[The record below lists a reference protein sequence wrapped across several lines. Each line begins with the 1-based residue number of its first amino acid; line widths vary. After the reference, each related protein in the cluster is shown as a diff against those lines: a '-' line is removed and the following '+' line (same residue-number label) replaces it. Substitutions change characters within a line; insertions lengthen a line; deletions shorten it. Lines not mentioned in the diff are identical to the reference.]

1 MKFRLNVELQ
11 ATAGAMEELREEMQ
25 SLLTELTDL
34 SARNDELMIEK
45 DADLVAIR
53 DLEAQVADYRRKY
66 ERAKTD
72 LRNIKGALPF
82 D

>member
-1 MKFRLNVELQ
+1 
-11 ATAGAMEELREEMQ
+11 MQ
-25 SLLTELTDL
+25 NLLTELMDL

-45 DADLVAIR
+45 DADLATVR

-72 LRNIKGALPF
+72 LRNIKGAFPF
-82 D
+82 N

>member
-1 MKFRLNVELQ
+1 
-11 ATAGAMEELREEMQ
+11 MQ
-25 SLLTELTDL
+25 NLLTELTDL
-34 SARNDELMIEK
+34 SARNDEFMIEK
-45 DADLVAIR
+45 DADLATIR

-82 D
+82 NRSDL

>member
-1 MKFRLNVELQ
+1 MQ
-11 ATAGAMEELREEMQ
+11 ATASTTEELREEMQ
-25 SLLTELTDL
+25 NLLIELTDL

-45 DADLVAIR
+45 DADLATVR

-72 LRNIKGALPF
+72 LRNIKGAFPF
-82 D
+82 N

>member
-1 MKFRLNVELQ
+1 
-11 ATAGAMEELREEMQ
+11 MQ
-25 SLLTELTDL
+25 NLLIELTDL

-45 DADLVAIR
+45 DADLATVR

-72 LRNIKGALPF
+72 LRNIKGAFPF
-82 D
+82 N